1 MSFEV
6 KVEKSASKRFARIHP
21 RHAAQIAKRL
31 KELQEL
37 PRPHD
42 SIKLKGTSDY
52 RLDVGEYRILYA
64 IDYDAQI
71 VTVFRIMQRGE
82 GY

>member
-21 RHAAQIAKRL
+21 KHAAQIAKRL

>member
-6 KVEKSASKRFARIHP
+6 KVERSASKRFARIHP
-21 RHAAQIAKRL
+21 KHAAQIAKRL
-31 KELQEL
+31 KELQET

-42 SIKLKGTSDY
+42 SIQLKGTRDF
-52 RLDVGEYRILYA
+52 RLDVGEYRVLYE
-64 IDYDAQI
+64 IDYEAQT
-71 VTVFRIMQRGE
+71 VRVFRIMQRGE